1 MTNKKNIGKVISIL
15 LALAIILVSIPF
27 SVSAESSSIRF
38 GVISDIHYFANS
50 LKGGNTEKYQEWLY
64 NKHKEYDDA
73 DSLLNNALDGVLRNA
88 VEDGSTYVLI
98 PGDLTK
104 DGEKESHK
112 ALAEKFAAFEAETG
126 IPVFVIPGNH
136 DINNSKAIAFENGV
150 EVPAEKT
157 SPEDFRE
164 IYADFGYAE
173 ADSVFV
179 PKEGNKG
186 GMLSYTEVLGSY
198 KLIAIDSCMY
208 SEDNGAEGNEHMTD
222 GRIGDD
228 LLEWIIDE
236 CEDAEERGLTVIG
249 MQHHNLVPHMA
260 IEEATFW
267 PFVVQDWVQIAD
279 AYADAGM
286 HYVFTG
292 HLHANDV
299 SAHVSDN
306 GETVYDILTPT
317 LTGYPNYYK
326 IVDFV
331 SDGTNIDFDMKSL
344 DVDEYQNVVGA
355 DGTVYE
361 KPFRLTYSFERTF
374 GKGSVKDLLD
384 GIIHPFITDLFAE
397 IAEVGGLVNYLA
409 ASGLDLQ
416 QIITDA
422 LGTNGL
428 ALGNVDI
435 LTVSTNLMGLI
446 NDIGSQIDEVY
457 INQPELTLGKVD
469 AILNKLLS
477 FELTD
482 MPATYL
488 NDMLGYEVSG
498 GCTVSQLATTVMLT
512 YYDGNESLENYP
524 YIEDILEGFNSGV
537 LTEKFFNLLLEVVVD
552 DLVKN
557 EILANIDLNPGALF
571 PPKTIFALLGRILQG
586 ATEALLGGDTS
597 LLNLVESV
605 LSIPL
610 VPEEYSSINAII
622 DNLAGKFLTFSQF
635 ESWGHTISWMLGS
648 FFIDEDPAED
658 CDINVSLPYSG
669 AVDVEVSK
677 DNYRSPSQIAVT
689 LGEDSSTEAT
699 ITWLTKYSLT
709 ASDIELIPYSENP
722 VFTGKPTVD
731 SRVNATS
738 KTVTRTYP
746 GADIGLLMVILPY
759 ETEYVYHTVKLSG
772 LEPNTKYSYR
782 IGDAE
787 RGWWS
792 EAGVISTAGT
802 KDDAFTFIT
811 VTDPQA
817 QRPDHYE
824 RYAETVETAHALY
837 PDARFVVSAGDQV
850 DMGGNNKHWNYFLNS
865 TDEFLSLPFMP
876 TTGNHEK
883 GDAVITNI
891 FELPNVPEQ
900 DLDSGVFYSYEY
912 NGVHFTVLNTN
923 DDEGDKLSDAQIEW
937 LRNDVKNSDAKFNV
951 VVLHKALY
959 SNGSHFEDGDV
970 EGMRNQLSA
979 LLPNLGV
986 DLVVQGH
993 DHVYLRTDALNA
1005 NAVVPCKTETVSY
1018 NGQDYEMKINP
1029 KGTVYSICGTS
1040 GVKVYDTVDVAA
1052 TDGSFPRAEAIVE
1065 SQYSMFTAITVD
1077 GNRLYYNAY
1086 QVVDGEA
1093 VCVDSFAIESD
1104 GGSNSIGIGIDAI
1117 DNLIASILEKLNI
1130 KLIWKPLNFFLNVF
1144 GKFLSII
1151 RAI

>member
-1 MTNKKNIGKVISIL
+1 MNSKKISIK
-15 LALAIILVSIPF
+15 AISIFLAIALIVVSIPF
-27 SVSAESSSIRF
+27 TVSAETSSVRF
-38 GVISDIHYFANS
+38 GVISDIHYFAKE
-50 LKGGNTEKYQEWLY
+50 LKGDYSEEYKEWLY

-73 DSLLNNALDGVLRNA
+73 DSLLTNALDGVLRNA
-88 VEDGSTYVLI
+88 AENGETYVLL

-104 DGEKESHK
+104 DGEKKSHQ
-112 ALAEKFAAFEAETG
+112 ALAEKLAAFEAETG
-126 IPVFVIPGNH
+126 IPVFVVPGNH
-136 DINNSKAIAFENGV
+136 DINNSKAITFENGF
-150 EVPAEKT
+150 EEPADTT

-164 IYADFGYAE
+164 IYADFGYAD

-186 GMLSYTEVLGSY
+186 GMLSYTEVIGGY

-228 LLEWIIDE
+228 LLEWILDE
-236 CEDAEERGLTVIG
+236 CEDANERGLTIIG

-267 PFVVQDWVQIAD
+267 PFVVQEWLQIAD

-292 HLHANDV
+292 HLHSNDV
-299 SAHVSDN
+299 SSHVSDN

-317 LTGYPNYYK
+317 LTGYPNYFK

-331 SDGTNIDFDMKSL
+331 SDGTNIDFEMTTL
-344 DVDEYQNVVGA
+344 DVDEYQNVVA
-355 DGTVYE
+355 DDGTVYE
-361 KPFRLTYSFERTF
+361 KPYRLTHSFERTF
-374 GKGSVKDLLD
+374 GEGSVMTLLE

-397 IAEVGGLVNYLA
+397 ISETGGLVNYLA

-422 LGTNGL
+422 LGTDGL
-428 ALGNVDI
+428 AIGSVDI

-446 NDIGSQIDEVY
+446 NDIGSQIDAVY
-457 INQPELTLGKVD
+457 INQPELTLEKID
-469 AILNKLLS
+469 AILDKLLS

-482 MPATYL
+482 MPASYL
-488 NDMLGYEVSG
+488 NTMLGYEVSG
-498 GCTVSQLATTVMLT
+498 GCTVGQLATTVMLT
-512 YYDGNESLENYP
+512 YYDGNEDVANYA
-524 YIEDILEGFNSGV
+524 YVQDILDGFDSGV

-586 ATEALLGGDTS
+586 ATVALLGGDNS

-622 DNLAGKFLTFSQF
+622 DNLAGKYLTFSQF
-635 ESWGHTISWMLGS
+635 ESWGYTISWMLGS
-648 FFIDEDPAED
+648 FLTDDLPAQGMD
-658 CDINVSLPYSG
+658 SDVSLPYSG
-669 AVDVEVSK
+669 PVAVEATK
-677 DNYRSPSQIAVT
+677 DNYRAPSQIAVT
-689 LGEDSSTEAT
+689 LGNDSATEAT
-699 ITWLTKYSLT
+699 VTWLTKYSVT
-709 ASDIELIPYSENP
+709 ASDIELIPYSANP
-722 VFTGKPTVD
+722 DFTGKPTVD
-731 SRVNATS
+731 SRINAS
-738 KTVTRTYP
+738 SETVIRSYP
-746 GADIGLLMVILPY
+746 GADIGLLMPILPY
-759 ETEYVYHTVKLSG
+759 ESEFVYHTVKLSG
-772 LEPNTKYSYR
+772 LEPDTKYSFR

-792 EAGVISTAGT
+792 DAGVIQTAGG
-802 KDDAFTFIT
+802 DGAFTFIT

-817 QRPDHYE
+817 QRPNHYD
-824 RYAETVETAHALY
+824 RYAETIETAHALY

-865 TDEFLSLPFMP
+865 TDEFLAMPFMP
-876 TTGNHEK
+876 ITGNHEK
-883 GDAVITNI
+883 DGAVITNI

-900 DLDSGVFYSYEY
+900 ELESGVFYSYEY

-923 DDEGDKLSDAQIEW
+923 DDEDDRLSDAQVEW
-937 LRNDVKNSDAKFNV
+937 LKDDIKNSNAKFNV

-970 EGMRNQLSA
+970 EGFRNQLGA

-993 DHVYLRTDALNA
+993 DHVYLRTDALYA

-1029 KGTVYSICGTS
+1029 KGTIYSICGTS
-1040 GVKVYDTVDVAA
+1040 GVKVYDTVDVTA

-1065 SQYSMFTAITVD
+1065 SEYSMFSAITVD

-1104 GGSNSIGIGIDAI
+1104 GGSNSIGIGVDAI

-1130 KLIWKPLNFFLNVF
+1130 KLIWKPLNFILNIFGRFL
-1144 GKFLSII
+1144 KLIK
-1151 RAI
+1151 AI

>member
-1 MTNKKNIGKVISIL
+1 MNGKKNIRKVLSIL

-27 SVSAESSSIRF
+27 TVSAETSEIRF
-38 GVISDIHYFANS
+38 GVISDIHYFAKE
-50 LKGGNTEKYQEWLY
+50 LKGDYSEEYKEWLY
-64 NKHKEYDDA
+64 NKHKEYDEA
-73 DSLLNNALDGVLRNA
+73 DSLLTNALDGVLRNA
-88 VEDGSTYVLI
+88 AENGETYVLL

-104 DGEKESHK
+104 DGEKKSHE
-112 ALAEKFAAFEAETG
+112 ALAEKLAAFEAETG

-136 DINNSKAIAFENGV
+136 DINNSKAITFENGY
-150 EVPAEKT
+150 EEPAEKT

-164 IYADFGYAE
+164 IYADFGYAD

-186 GMLSYTEVLGSY
+186 GMLSYTEVIGGY

-228 LLEWIIDE
+228 LLKWIVAE
-236 CEDAEERGLTVIG
+236 CEDAEERGLTIIG
-249 MQHHNLVPHMA
+249 MQHHNLIPHMA

-267 PFVVQDWVQIAD
+267 PFVVQEWVQIAD

-286 HYVFTG
+286 HYMFTG
-292 HLHANDV
+292 HLHSNDV
-299 SAHVSDN
+299 SSHVSDN
-306 GETVYDILTPT
+306 GETIYDILTPT

-331 SDGTNIDFDMKSL
+331 SDGTNIDFEMKTL
-344 DVDEYQNVVGA
+344 DVDEYQNVVGD

-361 KPFRLTYSFERTF
+361 KPFRLTYSFERSF

-384 GIIHPFITDLFAE
+384 GIIHPFISGLFE
-397 IAEVGGLVNYLA
+397 DISDVGGLVNYLA

-428 ALGNVDI
+428 SLGGVDI
-435 LTVSTNLMGLI
+435 LTVSTNLMGII
-446 NDIGSQIDEVY
+446 NDIGSQIDSVY
-457 INQPELTLGKVD
+457 INQPELTLEKVD

-477 FELTD
+477 YELTD
-482 MPATYL
+482 IPATYL

-498 GCTVSQLATTVMLT
+498 GCTVSQLATTVMLA
-512 YYDGNESLENYP
+512 YYGGNENLEDYP
-524 YIEDILEGFNSGV
+524 YIEDILAGFDSGV

-571 PPKTIFALLGRILQG
+571 PPGTLFALLGKVLQG

-605 LSIPL
+605 LGLPV
-610 VPEEYSSINAII
+610 VPEEYSSLDAII
-622 DNLAGKFLTFSQF
+622 DNLAGKYLTFSQF
-635 ESWGHTISWMLGS
+635 ESWGYTISWMLGS
-648 FFIDEDPAED
+648 FFIDEDPAPAM
-658 CDINVSLPYSG
+658 DINVSLPYDG
-669 AVDVEVSK
+669 PVAVEVSK
-677 DNYRSPSQIAVT
+677 ENYRAPSQIVVT
-689 LGEDSSTEAT
+689 LGEDSSAEAT
-699 ITWLTKYSLT
+699 VTWLTKYSIT

-731 SRVNATS
+731 SRVDAS
-738 KTVTRTYP
+738 SETVIRSYP
-746 GADIGLLMVILPY
+746 GADIGLLLAILPY
-759 ETEYVYHTVKLSG
+759 ETEYVYHTVRLSG
-772 LEPNTKYSYR
+772 LEPNTKYCYR

-792 EAGVISTAGT
+792 DTGVIQTAGDE
-802 KDDAFTFIT
+802 DDAFTFLTI
-811 VTDPQA
+811 TDPQA

-837 PDARFVVSAGDQV
+837 PDAKFVVSAGDQV
-850 DMGGNNKHWNYFLNS
+850 DMGTNNKHWNYFLNS

-883 GDAVITNI
+883 GDAVITGI

-923 DDEGDKLSDAQIEW
+923 DDEDDKLSDAQVEW
-937 LRNDVKNSDAKFNV
+937 LKNDIKNSNAKFNI

-959 SNGSHFEDGDV
+959 SNGSHYKDGDV
-970 EGMRNQLSA
+970 EGIRSQLSA
-979 LLPNLGV
+979 LLPYLGV

-993 DHVYLRTDALNA
+993 DHVYLRTDVLNA
-1005 NAVVPCKTETVSY
+1005 NAVVPTKTETVTY

-1029 KGTVYSICGTS
+1029 KGTIYSICGTS
-1040 GVKVYDTVDVAA
+1040 GVKVYDTIDVTA

-1065 SQYSMFTAITVD
+1065 SEYSMFSAITVD
-1077 GNRLYYNAY
+1077 GDRLYYNAY

-1093 VCVDSFAIESD
+1093 VCVDSFAIESTEPAPFR
-1104 GGSNSIGIGIDAI
+1104 DAGAT
-1117 DNLIASILEKLNI
+1117 DNFIASLLAKLNI
-1130 KLIWKPLNFFLNVF
+1130 KLIWKPLNFILDIL
-1144 GKFLSII
+1144 GKFLRII

>member
-1 MTNKKNIGKVISIL
+1 MNSKKTWFKVISL
-15 LALAIILVSIPF
+15 FLSLALIVVSIPF
-27 SVSAESSSIRF
+27 VASAETSSIRF
-38 GVISDIHYFANS
+38 GVISDIHYFS
-50 LKGGNTEKYQEWLY
+50 KELRGEYTEEYQEWLY

-73 DSLLNNALDGVLRNA
+73 ASLLTNALDGVLRNA
-88 VEDGSTYVLI
+88 VENGDTCVLI

-104 DGEKESHK
+104 DGEKKSHQE
-112 ALAEKFAAFEAETG
+112 LAEKFAAFEAETG

-136 DINNSKAIAFENGV
+136 DVNNSNAMSFENGF
-150 EVPAEKT
+150 EEPADIT
-157 SPEDFRE
+157 TPEDFRE
-164 IYADFGYAE
+164 IYADFGYAD

-179 PKEGNKG
+179 PKDGNKG
-186 GMLSYTEVLGSY
+186 GMLSYTEVIGGY

-228 LLEWIIDE
+228 LLEWILAE
-236 CEDAEERGLTVIG
+236 CEDAEEKGLTVIG

-267 PFVVQDWVQIAD
+267 PFVVEEWVQIAD

-292 HLHANDV
+292 HLHSNDV
-299 SAHVSDN
+299 ASHVSDN
-306 GETVYDILTPT
+306 GETVNDILTPT

-326 IVDFV
+326 IVDFT
-331 SDGTNIDFDMKSL
+331 SDGTNIKFDMQTL
-344 DVDEYQNVVGA
+344 DVDEYQNVVGD

-361 KPFRLTYSFERTF
+361 KPYRITHSFERTF
-374 GKGSVKDLLD
+374 GKGSVKDLLE
-384 GIIHPFITDLFAE
+384 GMIYPFINEFFG
-397 IAEVGGLVNYLA
+397 EVSETGGLVKYLA

-416 QIITDA
+416 QIITD
-422 LGTNGL
+422 LIGTNGL
-428 ALGNVDI
+428 AIGNVDI

-446 NDIGSQIDEVY
+446 NDIGSQVDEVY
-457 INQPELTLGKVD
+457 INQPELTIEKID

-482 MPATYL
+482 EPATYL
-488 NDMLGYEVSG
+488 TDMLGYEVNEG
-498 GCTVSQLATTVMLT
+498 GCTVGELATTIMLT
-512 YYDGNESLENYP
+512 YYDGDENVAKYP
-524 YIEDILEGFNSGV
+524 YVQSILDGFESGV
-537 LTEKFFNLLLEVVVD
+537 LTEKFFGLLLDVVVN

-571 PPKTIFALLGRILQG
+571 PEKTVFALLGKVLQG
-586 ATEALLGGDTS
+586 VTEALLGGDTS
-597 LLNLVESV
+597 LLNLVNSV
-605 LSIPL
+605 LGLSV
-610 VPEEYSSINAII
+610 VPDEYSSIDAII
-622 DNLAGKFLTFSQF
+622 DNLAGKYLTFSQF
-635 ESWGHTISWMLGS
+635 ESWGYTISWMLGS
-648 FFIDEDPAED
+648 FLIDENPSSEMDS
-658 CDINVSLPYSG
+658 NVSISYSG
-669 AVDVEVSK
+669 PVAVEVTK
-677 DNYRSPSQIAVT
+677 DNYRTPSQITMT
-689 LGEDSSTEAT
+689 LGNDSSTEAT

-709 ASDIELIPYSENP
+709 ASDIELIPYSDNP

-731 SRVNATS
+731 SRINATS
-738 KTVTRTYP
+738 ETVIRTYP

-759 ETEYVYHTVKLSG
+759 DTEYVYHTVKLSG

-792 EAGVISTAGT
+792 DAGVIQTAG
-802 KDDAFTFIT
+802 DENDAFTFISL
-811 VTDPQA
+811 TDPQA
-817 QRPDHYE
+817 QRPDHYDQF
-824 RYAETVETAHALY
+824 AEVVETAHSLY

-883 GDAVITNI
+883 GGAVITNI
-891 FELPNVPEQ
+891 FSLPNVPEQ

-937 LRNDVKNSDAKFNV
+937 LTNDIKNSNAKFNI
-951 VVLHKALY
+951 VVLHKAPY
-959 SNGSHFEDGDV
+959 SNGSHVEDGDV
-970 EGMRNQLSA
+970 EGIRSQLSA
-979 LLPNLGV
+979 LLPYLGV
-986 DLVVQGH
+986 DLVLQGH
-993 DHVYLRTDALNA
+993 DHVYLRTDALNT
-1005 NAVVPCKTETVSY
+1005 NAIVPYKTETVNY

-1029 KGTVYSICGTS
+1029 MGTIYSICGTS
-1040 GVKVYDTVDVAA
+1040 GVKIYGSVDASA
-1052 TDGSFPRAEAIVE
+1052 TDSVFPRAESIVE
-1065 SQYSMFTAITVD
+1065 SEYSMFSAITVD

-1086 QVVDGEA
+1086 QVIDGEA

-1104 GGSNSIGIGIDAI
+1104 GTAPSDSISSAI
-1117 DNLIASILEKLNI
+1117 DNLMTSILAKINV
-1130 KLIWKPLNFFLNVF
+1130 KLIWKPLNFFFDIL
-1144 GKFLSII
+1144 GRFLMLIK
-1151 RAI
+1151 AI

>member
-1 MTNKKNIGKVISIL
+1 MKTKKTLFKALSIF
-15 LALAIILVSIPF
+15 LALALIVVSVPF
-27 SVSAESSSIRF
+27 TASAESASIRF
-38 GVISDIHYFANS
+38 GVISDIHYFAKE
-50 LKGGNTEKYQEWLY
+50 LKGDYSEEYKEWLY

-73 DSLLNNALDGVLRNA
+73 DSLLTNALDGVLRNA
-88 VEDGSTYVLI
+88 AENGETYVLL

-104 DGEKESHK
+104 DGEKKSHQ
-112 ALAEKFAAFEAETG
+112 ALAEKLAAFEEETG
-126 IPVFVIPGNH
+126 IPVFVVPGNH
-136 DINNSKAIAFENGV
+136 DINNSNAITFENGF
-150 EVPAEKT
+150 EEPT
-157 SPEDFRE
+157 DITTPEDFRE
-164 IYADFGYAE
+164 IYAEFGYAD

-186 GMLSYTEVLGSY
+186 GMLSYTEVIGGY

-228 LLEWIIDE
+228 LLEWILDE

-267 PFVVQDWVQIAD
+267 PFVVQEWLQIAD

-299 SAHVSDN
+299 SSHVSDN

-331 SDGTNIDFDMKSL
+331 SDGVNIDFEMETL
-344 DVDEYQNVVGA
+344 DVDEYQNVVA
-355 DGTVYE
+355 DDGTVYE
-361 KPFRLTYSFERTF
+361 KPYRLTHSFERTF
-374 GKGSVKDLLD
+374 GEGSVKSLLE
-384 GIIHPFITDLFAE
+384 GIIHPFITDLFAD
-397 IAEVGGLVNYLA
+397 ISEVGGLVNYLS

-422 LGTNGL
+422 LGTDGI
-428 ALGNVDI
+428 AIGNVDI
-435 LTVSTNLMGLI
+435 LTVRTNLMGLI
-446 NDIGSQIDEVY
+446 NDIGAQVDEVY
-457 INQPELTLGKVD
+457 INQPELTLEKVD
-469 AILNKLLS
+469 TILDKLLS

-482 MPATYL
+482 ESATYL

-512 YYDGNESLENYP
+512 YYDGNEDVAKYEYVQ
-524 YIEDILEGFNSGV
+524 DILDGFDSGV
-537 LTEKFFNLLLEVVVD
+537 LTEKFFGLLLDVVLN

-557 EILANIDLNPGALF
+557 EILANINLNPGALF
-571 PPKTIFALLGRILQG
+571 PPKTVFALLGKVLQG
-586 ATEALLGGDTS
+586 ATVTLLGGDNS
-597 LLNLVESV
+597 LLNLIESV
-605 LSIPL
+605 LGIPL
-610 VPEEYSSINAII
+610 VPEEYSSIEAILDTLVI
-622 DNLAGKFLTFSQF
+622 DKYLTFSQY
-635 ESWGHTISWMLGS
+635 ESWGYTISWMLGS
-648 FFIDEDPAED
+648 FLTDDLPAQGMD
-658 CDINVSLPYSG
+658 SDVSLPYSG
-669 AVDVEVSK
+669 PVEVEVSK
-677 DNYRSPSQIAVT
+677 ETYRAPSQINIT
-689 LGEDSSTEAT
+689 LGEDSSTEAN

-709 ASDIELIPYSENP
+709 ASDIELIPYTSTP
-722 VFTGKPTVD
+722 VFTGTPTTD
-731 SRVNATS
+731 SRVNAS
-738 KTVTRTYP
+738 SETVIRSYP
-746 GADIGLLMVILPY
+746 GADLGIFALLNY
-759 ETEYVYHTVKLSG
+759 ETEYVHHTVKLSG
-772 LEPNTKYSYR
+772 LEPDTKYYFR

-792 EAGVISTAGT
+792 DIGIIQTAGG
-802 KDDAFTFIT
+802 DDAFTFLTI
-811 VTDPQA
+811 TDPQA

-824 RYAETVETAHALY
+824 RFAETIETAHELY

-876 TTGNHEK
+876 ATGNHEDE
-883 GDAVITNI
+883 GAVITGV

-900 DLDSGVFYSYEY
+900 DLETGVFYSYEY

-923 DDEGDKLSDAQIEW
+923 DDEDDKLGDAQIEW
-937 LRNDVKNSDAKFNV
+937 LKNDIKNSNAKFNV
-951 VVLHKALY
+951 VVLHKAPY
-959 SNGSHFEDGDV
+959 SNGSHFEDSDV
-970 EGMRNQLSA
+970 EGFRNQLSA

-993 DHVYLRTDALNA
+993 DHVYLRTDVLYA
-1005 NAVVPCKTETVSY
+1005 NAVVPCKTETVNY

-1029 KGTVYSICGTS
+1029 NGTIWSICGTS
-1040 GVKVYDTVDVAA
+1040 GVKVYDTVDVGA
-1052 TDGSFPRAEAIVE
+1052 TDGAFPRAEAIVE
-1065 SQYSMFTAITVD
+1065 SEYSMFSAITVD

-1086 QVVDGEA
+1086 QVIDGEA

-1104 GGSNSIGIGIDAI
+1104 GGSNSIGIGVDAI

-1130 KLIWKPLNFFLNVF
+1130 KLIWKPLNFLLNIF
-1144 GKFLSII
+1144 GKFMKLIN
-1151 RAI
+1151 AM

>member
-1 MTNKKNIGKVISIL
+1 MNNRKNIRKVISVL
-15 LALAIILVSIPF
+15 LALAIVLVSVPF
-27 SVSAESSSIRF
+27 SVSAESSAIRF

-50 LKGGNTEKYQEWLY
+50 LKGDYSEEYKEWLY
-64 NKHKEYDDA
+64 NKHKEYDEA
-73 DSLLNNALDGVLRNA
+73 DSLLSNALDGVLRNA
-88 VEDGSTYVLI
+88 ADDGATYVLI

-104 DGEKESHK
+104 DGAKESHK
-112 ALAEKFAAFEAETG
+112 ALAEKLAAFENETG
-126 IPVFVIPGNH
+126 IPVYVVPGNH
-136 DINNSKAIAFENGV
+136 DINNSKAITFENGY
-150 EVPAEKT
+150 EEPAEKT
-157 SPEDFRE
+157 SPEAFRE
-164 IYADFGYAE
+164 IYADFGYNE

-179 PKEGNKG
+179 PDEGDKG
-186 GMLSYTEVLGSY
+186 GMLSYTKVLGGY

-228 LLEWIIDE
+228 LLEWIVDE
-236 CEDAEERGLTVIG
+236 CEDAEERGLTIIG
-249 MQHHNLVPHMA
+249 MQHHNLIPHMP

-267 PFVVQDWVQIAD
+267 RFVVQDWVQIAD
-279 AYADAGM
+279 AYADSGM

-331 SDGTNIDFDMKSL
+331 SDGTNIDFDMKTL
-344 DVDEYQNVVGA
+344 DVDEYRNVVGD

-361 KPFRLTYSFERTF
+361 KPFRLTYSFERTY
-374 GKGSVKDLLD
+374 GKGGVKDLLE
-384 GIIHPFITDLFAE
+384 GIIHPFISGLFAD
-397 IAEVGGLVNYLA
+397 ISEVGGLVNYLA

-428 ALGNVDI
+428 AVGNVDI

-446 NDIGSQIDEVY
+446 NDIGSQIDSVY
-457 INQPELTLGKVD
+457 IDQPELTLGKID
-469 AILNKLLS
+469 TILDKLLS

-498 GCTVSQLATTVMLT
+498 GCTVGQLATTVMLT
-512 YYDGNESLENYP
+512 YYNGNENLENYP
-524 YIEDILEGFNSGV
+524 YVEDILEGFDSGV

-571 PPKTIFALLGRILQG
+571 PPKTLFALLGRVLQG
-586 ATEALLGGDTS
+586 ITEALLGGDTS
-597 LLNLVESV
+597 LLNIVDSV
-605 LSIPL
+605 LGLPV
-610 VPEEYSSINAII
+610 VPEEYSSLDAII
-622 DNLAGKFLTFSQF
+622 DNLAGKYLTFSQF
-635 ESWGHTISWMLGS
+635 ESWGYTISWMLGS
-648 FFIDEDPAED
+648 FFIDENPEEKKDL
-658 CDINVSLPYSG
+658 NVSLPYSG
-669 AVDVEVSK
+669 AVEVDVSK
-677 DNYRSPSQIAVT
+677 ENYRAPSQITVT
-689 LGEDSSTEAT
+689 LGEDSSTEAN

-731 SRVNATS
+731 SRIDAS
-738 KTVTRTYP
+738 SETVIRSYP
-746 GADIGLLMVILPY
+746 GADIGLLLVLLPY
-759 ETEYVYHTVKLSG
+759 ETEYVHHTVKLTG

-787 RGWWS
+787 KGWWS
-792 EAGVISTAGT
+792 EAGVIQTAGGD
-802 KDDAFTFIT
+802 DDAFTFIT

-817 QRPDHYE
+817 QRPDHYD
-824 RYAETVETAHALY
+824 RYAETIETAHELY

-865 TDEFLSLPFMP
+865 TDEFMNLPFMP

-883 GDAVITNI
+883 DGAVLTGI

-923 DDEGDKLSDAQIEW
+923 DDEDDKLSDAQIEW
-937 LRNDVKNSDAKFNV
+937 LTNDIKNSNAKFNI
-951 VVLHKALY
+951 VVLHKAPY

-970 EGMRNQLSA
+970 EGIRSQLSA
-979 LLPNLGV
+979 LLPHLGV

-1005 NAVVPCKTETVSY
+1005 NAVVPCKTETVTY

-1040 GVKVYDTVDVAA
+1040 GVKVYDTVDVSA

-1065 SQYSMFTAITVD
+1065 SEYSMFTAITVD
-1077 GNRLYYNAY
+1077 GDRLYYNAY
-1086 QVVDGEA
+1086 EVVDGEA

-1104 GGSNSIGIGIDAI
+1104 GSSGTGIDAL
-1117 DNLIASILEKLNI
+1117 DNILTSILSKLNI
-1130 KLIWKPLNFFLNVF
+1130 KLIWKPLNFIFSLI
-1144 GKFLSII
+1144 GKFMKLI

>member
-1 MTNKKNIGKVISIL
+1 MKNKKALFKALSIF
-15 LALAIILVSIPF
+15 LALALIVVSIPF
-27 SVSAESSSIRF
+27 TVSAETSAVRF
-38 GVISDIHYFANS
+38 GVISDIHYFAQA
-50 LKGGNTEKYQEWLY
+50 LKGDTEEYKEWLY

-73 DSLLNNALDGVLRNA
+73 DSLFANALDGVLRNA
-88 VEDGSTYVLI
+88 VENGENAVLI

-104 DGEKESHK
+104 DGAQKSHQE
-112 ALAEKFAAFEAETG
+112 LAAKLTAFENETG

-136 DINNSKAIAFENGV
+136 DINNSNAMTFENGV
-150 EVPAEKT
+150 EEPADT
-157 SPEDFRE
+157 TTPEEFRE
-164 IYADFGYAE
+164 IYADFGYAD

-186 GMLSYTEVLGSY
+186 GMLSYTEVIGNY

-228 LLEWIIDE
+228 LLEWIVAE
-236 CEDAEERGLTVIG
+236 CEDAEEKGLTVIG
-249 MQHHNLVPHMA
+249 VQHHNLVPHMA

-267 PFVVQDWVQIAD
+267 PFVVQDWVRIAD
-279 AYADAGM
+279 TYADAGM

-331 SDGTNIDFDMKSL
+331 TDGTNIDFEMTTME
-344 DVDEYQNVVGA
+344 VDEYQNVVA
-355 DGTVYE
+355 DDGTVYE
-361 KPFRLTYSFERTF
+361 KPYRLTHSFERTF

-384 GIIHPFITDLFAE
+384 GIIHPFITDIFAE
-397 IAEVGGLVNYLA
+397 IAEAGGLIKFLA

-428 ALGNVDI
+428 AVGNVDI

-446 NDIGSQIDEVY
+446 NDIGSQVDKVY
-457 INQPELTLGKVD
+457 INQPELTLQKVD

-477 FELTD
+477 FELTE

-498 GCTVSQLATTVMLT
+498 GCTVGELATTVMLT
-512 YYDGNESLENYP
+512 YYDGNEDISNYP
-524 YIEDILEGFNSGV
+524 YVQNILDGFNSGV

-557 EILANIDLNPGALF
+557 EILANINLNPGALF
-571 PPKTIFALLGRILQG
+571 PPKTVFALLGKVLQG
-586 ATEALLGGDTS
+586 ATVTLLGGDNS

-610 VPEEYSSINAII
+610 VPEEYSSINSII

-635 ESWGHTISWMLGS
+635 ESWGYTISWMLGS
-648 FFIDEDPAED
+648 FFIDDNPAPD
-658 CDINVSLPYSG
+658 MDINTSLPYSG
-669 AVDVEVSK
+669 TVDVDVSK
-677 DNYRSPSQIAVT
+677 ETYRLPSQIAVT
-689 LGEDSSTEAT
+689 LGDDSSTEAN

-709 ASDIELIPYSENP
+709 ASDIELIPYSANP

-731 SRVNATS
+731 SRINAS
-738 KTVTRTYP
+738 SETVIRSYP
-746 GADIGLLMVILPY
+746 GADIGLLMPILPY
-759 ETEYVYHTVKLSG
+759 ETEYVYHTIKLEG
-772 LEPNTKYSYR
+772 LEPDTKYSFR

-787 RGWWS
+787 KGWWS
-792 EAGVISTAGT
+792 DAGVIHTAGG
-802 KDDAFTFIT
+802 DGAFTFLT

-817 QRPDHYE
+817 QRPDHYN
-824 RYAETVETAHALY
+824 RFAETIETAHALY

-850 DMGGNNKHWNYFLNS
+850 DMGENNKHWNYFLNS
-865 TDEFLSLPFMP
+865 TNEFLSIPFMP

-883 GDAVITNI
+883 GGAVITNI

-923 DDEGDKLSDAQIEW
+923 DDEDDKLSDAQIEW
-937 LRNDVKNSDAKFNV
+937 LTNDIKNSNAKFNV
-951 VVLHKALY
+951 VVLHKAPY
-959 SNGSHFEDGDV
+959 SNGSHVEDGDV
-970 EGMRNQLSA
+970 EGIRNQLSG
-979 LLPNLGV
+979 LLPYLGV

-1029 KGTVYSICGTS
+1029 KGTIYSICGTS
-1040 GVKVYDTVDVAA
+1040 GVKVYDTVDVTA
-1052 TDGSFPRAEAIVE
+1052 TDGVFPRAEAIVE
-1065 SQYSMFTAITVD
+1065 SEYSMFSAITVD
-1077 GNRLYYNAY
+1077 GDRLYYNAY
-1086 QVVDGEA
+1086 KVVDGEA
-1093 VCVDSFAIESD
+1093 IRVDSFAIESTED
-1104 GGSNSIGIGIDAI
+1104 APFNSVGAI
-1117 DNLIASILEKLNI
+1117 DNLITSILAKLNI
-1130 KLIWKPLNFFLNVF
+1130 KLIWKPLNFFLNIF
-1144 GKFLSII
+1144 GRFLEII

>member
-1 MTNKKNIGKVISIL
+1 MNNRKNIRKVISVL
-15 LALAIILVSIPF
+15 LALAIVLVSVPF

-50 LKGGNTEKYQEWLY
+50 LKGDYSEEYKEWLY
-64 NKHKEYDDA
+64 NKHKEYDEA
-73 DSLLNNALDGVLRNA
+73 DSLLSNALDGVLRNA
-88 VEDGSTYVLI
+88 ADDGATYVLI

-104 DGEKESHK
+104 DGAKESHK
-112 ALAEKFAAFEAETG
+112 ALAEKLAAFENETG
-126 IPVFVIPGNH
+126 IPVYVVPGNH
-136 DINNSKAIAFENGV
+136 DINNSKAITFENGY
-150 EVPAEKT
+150 EEPAEKT
-157 SPEDFRE
+157 SPEAFRE
-164 IYADFGYAE
+164 IYADFGYNE

-179 PKEGNKG
+179 PDEGDKG
-186 GMLSYTEVLGSY
+186 GMLSYTKVLGGY

-208 SEDNGAEGNEHMTD
+208 SEDNGAEDNEHMTD

-228 LLEWIIDE
+228 LLEWIVDE
-236 CEDAEERGLTVIG
+236 CEDAEERGLTIIG
-249 MQHHNLVPHMA
+249 MQHHNLIPHMA

-279 AYADAGM
+279 AYADSGM

-292 HLHANDV
+292 HLHVNDV

-331 SDGTNIDFDMKSL
+331 SDGTNIDFDMKTL
-344 DVDEYQNVVGA
+344 DVDEYRNVVGD

-361 KPFRLTYSFERTF
+361 KPFRLTYSFERTY
-374 GKGSVKDLLD
+374 GKGGVKDLLE
-384 GIIHPFITDLFAE
+384 GIIHPFISGLFAD
-397 IAEVGGLVNYLA
+397 ISEVGGLVNYLA

-428 ALGNVDI
+428 AIGNVDI

-446 NDIGSQIDEVY
+446 NDIGSQIDSVY
-457 INQPELTLGKVD
+457 IDQPELTLEKID
-469 AILNKLLS
+469 TILDKLLS

-498 GCTVSQLATTVMLT
+498 GCTVGQLATTVMLT
-512 YYDGNESLENYP
+512 FYNGDEDIGDYA
-524 YIEDILEGFNSGV
+524 YIEDILEGFDSGV

-571 PPKTIFALLGRILQG
+571 PPKTLFALLGRVLQG
-586 ATEALLGGDTS
+586 ITEALLGGDTS
-597 LLNLVESV
+597 LINIVDSV
-605 LSIPL
+605 LGLPV
-610 VPEEYSSINAII
+610 VPEEYSSLDAII
-622 DNLAGKFLTFSQF
+622 DNLAGKYLTFSQF
-635 ESWGHTISWMLGS
+635 ESWGYTISWMLGS
-648 FFIDEDPAED
+648 FFIDENPEEKKDL
-658 CDINVSLPYSG
+658 NVSLPYSG
-669 AVDVEVSK
+669 AVEVDVSK
-677 DNYRSPSQIAVT
+677 ENYRAPSQITVT
-689 LGEDSSTEAT
+689 LGEDSSTEAN

-731 SRVNATS
+731 SRINAS
-738 KTVTRTYP
+738 SETVIRSYP
-746 GADIGLLMVILPY
+746 GADIGLLLVLLPY
-759 ETEYVYHTVKLSG
+759 ETEYVHHTVKLTG

-787 RGWWS
+787 KGWWS
-792 EAGVISTAGT
+792 EAGVIQTAGGD
-802 KDDAFTFIT
+802 DDAFTFIT

-817 QRPDHYE
+817 QRPDHYD
-824 RYAETVETAHALY
+824 RYAETIETAHELY

-865 TDEFLSLPFMP
+865 TDEFMNLPFMP

-883 GDAVITNI
+883 DGAVLTGI

-923 DDEGDKLSDAQIEW
+923 DDEDDKLSDAQIEW
-937 LRNDVKNSDAKFNV
+937 LTNDIKNSNAKFNI
-951 VVLHKALY
+951 VVLHKAPY

-970 EGMRNQLSA
+970 EGIRSQLSA
-979 LLPNLGV
+979 LLPHLGV

-993 DHVYLRTDALNA
+993 DHVYLRTDVLNA
-1005 NAVVPCKTETVSY
+1005 NAVVPCKTETVTY

-1040 GVKVYDTVDVAA
+1040 GVKVYDTVDVTA

-1065 SQYSMFTAITVD
+1065 SEYSMFTAITVD
-1077 GNRLYYNAY
+1077 GNRLYYDAY

-1104 GGSNSIGIGIDAI
+1104 GSSGMGIDAL
-1117 DNLIASILEKLNI
+1117 DSILTSILSKLNI
-1130 KLIWKPLNFFLNVF
+1130 KLIWKPLNFIFSLI
-1144 GKFLSII
+1144 GKFMKLI